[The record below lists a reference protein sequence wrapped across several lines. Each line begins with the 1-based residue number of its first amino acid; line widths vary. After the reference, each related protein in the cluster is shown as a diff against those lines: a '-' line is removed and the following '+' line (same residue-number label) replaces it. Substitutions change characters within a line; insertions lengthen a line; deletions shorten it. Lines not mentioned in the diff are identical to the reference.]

1 MPTSEQLLK
10 QLEVARRD
18 LLELSTQNRLLDTKR
33 DQDSGL
39 SLEIE
44 DELADQV
51 FRLLVTDA
59 QPMRFEQGELA
70 AVEAPV
76 EEAASEAEPLPEG
89 ATADGEDA
97 PKKRTAKRPVAPKT
111 TAKRVTKKSLSV
123 ANILVSAKPISQ
135 AERQSD
141 AVLHTVLD
149 PEELDR
155 RLLGL
160 YTDGTASF
168 QEQGVNV
175 LYLAF
180 GFLKWFE
187 ADDPATPR
195 QAPLLLIPVRLERT
209 GAGSRFHLVLNGEEI
224 ESNLTLR
231 TRLKM
236 DFGIAL
242 PAPPEDVDDLVPS
255 AYFQQVADAIK
266 DQRTWEVLP
275 NDMVLWFFSFSKLL
289 MYRDLDPATWPEAEK
304 LTDRPLIRALLG
316 EGFAAAPPLVE
327 DGQRF
332 DHLLSPATTRHV
344 IDCDSSQS
352 LVVAEVAMGRN
363 LVVQGPPGT
372 GKSQTI
378 TNMIAAAVKSGKT
391 ILFVAEK
398 MAALEV
404 VKRRLEKIGIG
415 DMCLELHS
423 DMANK
428 KVVLTEIERVLKLG
442 KPMES
447 PELAETVAR
456 LTEVRDSLN
465 QHVDRMH
472 TVVAPS
478 GLTPYQILTELI
490 RLRAEGAPMPEFELA
505 GAETWKPEEVQAFHR
520 QLDDYAQLLSEMGN
534 ASQHPWRGSKL
545 ESLQPLDLQR
555 AVAPAPA
562 VATRL
567 TGILDAG
574 RALAARLNDDVPTT
588 LDAVHRLLKTVRALL
603 AAPQGDITALAHP
616 AWVDHRA
623 AVAKLGE
630 SARAIVTAQEK
641 LHGVVVESAWDA
653 DVATARDDYAK
664 YGQGFFRM
672 FHGAF
677 RAARKTLQR
686 VLAGPQPKEFS
697 ARLEILHLLAER
709 RTGIKTLDEAS
720 DLGTRAFGKFWAG
733 KQTDWGLVGTF
744 EKWDAD
750 CAAGRL
756 SPRYRAMLPRVDEP
770 AGIKALADQLEK
782 LLTEGV
788 RDLLGLCSALK
799 LDVPQAFAPT
809 PAPIP
814 DPATTGFGKTPL
826 TDGLAQLGGAVQ
838 TPLDELVTR
847 LGVWQSKPEGLLQWR
862 RYTQLR
868 ERVGK
873 IADGALL
880 QRIDAGRIAP
890 AGAKQALS
898 FAHLETLFRHLLQ
911 QVPDLAQFDGGKFE
925 RTIHEFRQLDQQRID
940 LARAEIASSHFECL
954 TRPRPLDFYEEVNIL
969 RHEMQK
975 KRRQIPLRQLIAK
988 CGHAIQAVKPVFMMS
1003 PLSVSQ
1009 FLEPGGLEFD
1019 MLLID
1024 EASQVRPVEA
1034 LGAAARCRQMVC
1046 VGDDKQMPPTQFFGT
1061 VLGEVDSHDDDEPD
1075 MQAGDVE
1082 SVLGLCIASSMPQR
1096 MLRWHYRSKHQ
1107 SLIAVSNR
1115 EFYDNNLYIIPS
1127 PERTSEL
1134 GLKYRFIEN
1143 GRFVDRVNRIEA
1155 QAVAQACIDHAKAHP
1170 KWTLGVGAFSVT
1182 QRDAILKA
1190 VEKLRKE
1197 NPGLESFFDPSSPDP
1212 FFVKN
1217 LENIQGDER
1226 DVIFVSVGYGPDE
1239 NGKILLNFGPVSG
1252 QGGERRLNVLM
1263 TRAKRRCVI
1272 FSSMKAEDIDLT
1284 RASGRGPA
1292 VFRAFLDYAQAGAP
1306 TIAAQGSLADDKFPD
1321 VILAELKKKGY
1332 ECQTHVGVAGVFID
1346 LAVVDPSEPG
1356 RYLVGV
1362 VCDGNAYKTA
1372 RTARDRDRLRDQVL
1386 QGQGWTLH
1394 HLWCW
1399 DWFQRPAEQLQKLVD
1414 AIEAAK
1420 RNKGKAPGASTSGSS
1435 DLFTIHRHE
1444 PQGELLTP
1452 PTGGILANDQ
1462 PGTNADSGGLLD
1474 VAMRV
1479 AAAGIKGGKDQALDA
1494 ALGEVGH
1501 IIKGK

>member
-1 MPTSEQLLK
+1 MSTSDQLLK

-33 DQDSGL
+33 DQESGL

-59 QPMRFEQGELA
+59 KPMRFEQGELA
-70 AVEAPV
+70 AVESV
-76 EEAASEAEPLPEG
+76 EEDPAEAEPLTEEPVAE
-89 ATADGEDA
+89 AEDA
-97 PKKRTAKRPVAPKT
+97 PQKRTTKKPAAAKT
-111 TAKRVTKKSLSV
+111 TAKRVTKK
-123 ANILVSAKPISQ
+123 AKTLVSAKPKTE

-175 LYLAF
+175 LYLAL

-187 ADDPATPR
+187 ADDPSTPR

-209 GAGSRFHLVLNGEEI
+209 GARSRFKLVLNGEEI
-224 ESNLTLR
+224 ETNLTLR
-231 TRLKM
+231 TRLKL
-236 DFGIAL
+236 DFGISL

-255 AYFQQVADAIK
+255 AYLQRVAEAVK

-289 MYRDLDPATWPEAEK
+289 MYRDLDPATWPDSEK

-332 DHLLSPATTRHV
+332 DHLLSPASTFHV

-378 TNMIAAAVKSGKT
+378 TNIIAAAVKSGKT

-428 KVVLTEIERVLKLG
+428 KVVLAEIERVLKLG

-447 PELAETVAR
+447 PELAATVAR

-472 TVVAPS
+472 TVIAPS

-505 GAETWKPEEVQAFHR
+505 GAEQWKPEEVQAFHH
-520 QLDDYAQLLSEMGN
+520 QLDDYAQLLGEMGN

-555 AVAPAPA
+555 AVAPAPG
-562 VATRL
+562 VATKL
-567 TGILDAG
+567 SGILDAG

-588 LDAVHRLLKTVRALL
+588 LDTVHRLLKTVRALL
-603 AAPQGDITALAHP
+603 AAPQGDIAALANP
-616 AWVDHRA
+616 VWVDHRA

-630 SARAIVTAQEK
+630 SARAMVTAQEK
-641 LHGVVVESAWDA
+641 LKGVVIESAWDLE
-653 DVATARDDYAK
+653 VATARDNYAK
-664 YGQGFFRM
+664 YGPGLFRM
-672 FHGAF
+672 FRGAY
-677 RAARKTLQR
+677 RAARQTLKS
-686 VLAGPQPKEFS
+686 VLAGPQPKEYP

-709 RTGIKTLDEAS
+709 RKGIKTLDEAS
-720 DLGTRAFGKFWAG
+720 DLGTKAFGKFWAG
-733 KQTDWGLVGTF
+733 KQTDWSLVGTF

-750 CAAGRL
+750 CTAGSL

-770 AGIKALADQLEK
+770 AGIKALADQLEQK
-782 LLTEGV
+782 LTEGV
-788 RDLLGLCSALK
+788 RDLLGLCSSLK

-809 PAPIP
+809 PAPVP
-814 DPATTGFGKTPL
+814 DPARTGFGKTLL
-826 TDGLAQLGGAVQ
+826 TDGLSQLGGAVQ
-838 TPLDELVTR
+838 TPLDDLVAR

-868 ERVGK
+868 EQVGK

-880 QRIDAGRIAP
+880 QRVDAGRIAP

-898 FAHLETLFRHLLQ
+898 FAHLETLFRQLLKQ
-911 QVPDLAQFDGGKFE
+911 LPDLAQFDGGKFE
-925 RTIHEFRQLDQQRID
+925 RTIEEFRQLDQQRIN

-954 TRPRPLDFYEEVNIL
+954 TRPRPLDFYEEVTLL

-975 KRRQIPLRQLIAK
+975 KRRHIPLRQLIAK

-1061 VLGEVDSHDDDEPD
+1061 VLGEVDSHDADEPD
-1075 MQAGDVE
+1075 MQADDVE
-1082 SVLGLCIASSMPQR
+1082 SVLGLCIASNMPQR
-1096 MLRWHYRSKHQ
+1096 MLRWHYRSQHQ

-1127 PERTSEL
+1127 PERTSEM
-1134 GLKYRFIEN
+1134 GLKFRFVET
-1143 GRFVDRVNRIEA
+1143 GRFVDRVNLVEAQTVA
-1155 QAVAQACIDHAKAHP
+1155 QAVIDHAKAHP
-1170 KWTLGVGAFSVT
+1170 MWTLGVGAFSVT

-1197 NPGLESFFDPSSPDP
+1197 NPGLETFFDPSSPDP

-1263 TRAKRRCVI
+1263 TRAKRRCEI

-1284 RASGRGPA
+1284 RATGRGPA
-1292 VFRAFLDYAQAGAP
+1292 VFRAFLDYAQKGAP
-1306 TIAAQGSLADDKFPD
+1306 TIAAKGSIVDDKFPD
-1321 VILAELKKKGY
+1321 VVLAELQKRGY

-1346 LAVVDPSEPG
+1346 LAVIDPTESG

-1362 VCDGNAYKTA
+1362 VCDGNAYKTS

-1386 QGQGWTLH
+1386 QAQGWTLH

-1420 RNKGKAPGASTSGSS
+1420 KNKGKAPGASAAGS
-1435 DLFTIHRHE
+1435 DVFAIQRHE

-1462 PGTNADSGGLLD
+1462 PGTNADTGGFLD
-1474 VAMRV
+1474 AAMRV
-1479 AAAGIKGGKDQALDA
+1479 AAAGIKGGKDKALDA
-1494 ALGEVGH
+1494 ALGEMGH

>member
-1 MPTSEQLLK
+1 MPSTDDLLK

-18 LLELSTQNRLLDTKR
+18 LLELSTQNRLLDIKR
-33 DQDSGL
+33 DQESGL

-44 DELADQV
+44 DEMADQV
-51 FRLLVTDA
+51 FKLLVSDTK
-59 QPMRFEQGELA
+59 PMRFEQGEVVA
-70 AVEAPV
+70 
-76 EEAASEAEPLPEG
+76 AASEEGEPEAAQPLTPEPEPTAEDE
-89 ATADGEDA
+89 EI
-97 PKKRTAKRPVAPKT
+97 PKKKTTRKTTSKT
-111 TAKRVTKKSLSV
+111 TATKRVTKKALSKAV
-123 ANILVSAKPISQ
+123 VTKPLTDE
-135 AERQSD
+135 ERQSD
-141 AVLHTVLD
+141 NVLHTVLD

-168 QEQGVNV
+168 QEQGVNI
-175 LYLAF
+175 LYLAV

-187 ADDPATPR
+187 ADKPDSPR
-195 QAPLLLIPVRLERT
+195 HAPLLIVPVRLERQNAGTRFSLVYT
-209 GAGSRFHLVLNGEEI
+209 GGDI
-224 ESNLTLR
+224 ESNLTLK

-242 PAPPEDVDDLVPS
+242 PEVPAEIDDLVPS
-255 AYFQQVADAIK
+255 AYFQQVAEAVQDQK
-266 DQRTWEVLP
+266 DWEVLP

-289 MYRDLDPATWPEAEK
+289 MYRDLDPATWPEGAK

-332 DHLLSPATTRHV
+332 DHLLPPASTSHV

-423 DMANK
+423 EMANK
-428 KVVLTEIERVLKLG
+428 KVVLAEIERVLKLG
-442 KPMES
+442 KPKDADS
-447 PELAETVAR
+447 LAETVQR
-456 LTEVRDSLN
+456 LTQVRDSLN

-472 TVVAPS
+472 TPIPPS
-478 GLTPYQILTELI
+478 GQTPYQVLTELI
-490 RLRAEGAPMPEFELA
+490 RLRSEGAPMPEFELA
-505 GAETWKPEEVQAFHR
+505 GSENWKPEEIQAIHR
-520 QLDDYAQLLSEMGN
+520 QLDDYAELLSEIGN
-534 ASQHPWRGSKL
+534 PAQHPWRGSKL
-545 ESLQPLDLQR
+545 EALQPLDLQR
-555 AVAPAPA
+555 LVAPAASA
-562 VATRL
+562 VTRL
-567 TGILDAG
+567 TGIADSA
-574 RALAARLNDDVPTT
+574 RALSARVNDDVPTT
-588 LDAVHRLLKTVRALL
+588 LDGAYRLLKTVRALL
-603 AAPQGDITALAHP
+603 SAPTGDIAALANP
-616 AWVDHRA
+616 AWIDHRA
-623 AVAKLGE
+623 AVGKLGE
-630 SARAIVTAQEK
+630 AARAIVTAEQK
-641 LHGVVVESAWDA
+641 LKGVVVESAWDL
-653 DVATARDDYAK
+653 DVATARDDYAR
-664 YGQGFFRM
+664 YGQGFFRI
-672 FHGAF
+672 FRGAY
-677 RAARKTLQR
+677 RAARRTLLS
-686 VLAGPQPKEFS
+686 VLSGPQPKEFND
-697 ARLEILHLLAER
+697 RVEILNLLAER
-709 RTGIKTLDEAS
+709 RKGIKALEEAG
-720 DLGTRAFGKFWAG
+720 DLGTKAFGKYWAG
-733 KQTDWGLVGTF
+733 KQTDWNLIGNF

-750 CAAGRL
+750 CGAGNL
-756 SPRYRAMLPRVDEP
+756 SPRYRAMLPRIDEP
-770 AGIKALADQLEK
+770 AGIKALADQLEQQLSETAK
-782 LLTEGV
+782 E
-788 RDLLGLCSALK
+788 LLGLASAHK
-799 LDVPQAFAPT
+799 LDIPVAFAPAT
-809 PAPIP
+809 TEIP
-814 DPATTGFGKTPL
+814 DPTQSGLARPALKEALISLCGAAKTPIDALQLRL
-826 TDGLAQLGGAVQ
+826 TSWHTQ
-838 TPLDELVTR
+838 
-847 LGVWQSKPEGLLQWR
+847 PEGLLQWR
-862 RYTQLR
+862 RYSELR
-868 ERVGK
+868 EQVGRV
-873 IADGALL
+873 ADGALL
-880 QRIDAGRIAP
+880 QRIDTGRIAP
-890 AGAKQALS
+890 TGAKQALA
-898 FAHLETLFRHLLQ
+898 FAHMEALFRSMLKQL
-911 QVPDLAQFDGGKFE
+911 PELAQFDGGQFE
-925 RTIHEFRQLDQQRID
+925 RSIAEFRKLDEQRIA
-940 LARAEIASSHFECL
+940 LSRIEIAESHFECL
-954 TRPRPLDFYEEVNIL
+954 TRPRKLDFYEEVTIL

-975 KRRQIPLRQLIAK
+975 KRRHIPLRQLLAK

-1009 FLEPGGLEFD
+1009 FLEPGGLDFD

-1061 VLGEVDSHDDDEPD
+1061 VLGEVDVRDDDEPD

-1082 SVLGLCIASSMPQR
+1082 SVLGLCIASNMPQR

-1115 EFYDNNLYIIPS
+1115 EFYNNNLYIIPS

-1134 GLKYRFIEN
+1134 GLKFRFIET
-1143 GRFVDRVNRIEA
+1143 GRFIDRVNAVEAQTVA
-1155 QAVAQACIDHAKAHP
+1155 QAVIDHAKAHP

-1190 VEKLRKE
+1190 IEKLRKE
-1197 NPGLESFFDPSSPDP
+1197 NPGLEAFFDPSSPDP

-1226 DVIFVSVGYGPDE
+1226 DVIYVSVGYGPDE
-1239 NGKILLNFGPVSG
+1239 NGKVSLNFGPVSG

-1263 TRAKRRCVI
+1263 TRAKRRCEI
-1272 FSSMKAEDIDLT
+1272 FSSMKAEDLDLT
-1284 RASGRGPA
+1284 RATGRGPA
-1292 VFRAFLDYAQAGAP
+1292 VFRAFLEYAQKGAP
-1306 TIAAQGSLADDKFPD
+1306 TEAAKGAIVDDRFPE
-1321 VILAELKKKGY
+1321 VVLAELKKKGY

-1346 LAVVDPSEPG
+1346 LAVVDPHESG
-1356 RYLVGV
+1356 RYLLGV
-1362 VCDGNAYKTA
+1362 VCDGNAYRTS

-1386 QGQGWTLH
+1386 TGQGWTLH

-1399 DWFQRPAEQLQKLVD
+1399 DWFQKPADQLQKLID

-1420 RNKGKAPGASTSGSS
+1420 KKTPGADASGSKAPDVT
-1435 DLFTIHRHE
+1435 TIDRHE

-1452 PTGGILANDQ
+1452 PTGGILPSDAK
-1462 PGTNADSGGLLD
+1462 GSNADSGSLLD
-1474 VAMRV
+1474 AAMRV

-1494 ALGEVGH
+1494 ALGEVGQ